1 MHNTPPSSSQSLPP
15 SRPPSLPPSS
25 LKSSTCGGLSVGEHR
40 GMDAFKG
47 GADLGEGEGR
57 REGRREGGIHESLR
71 TYRLQGGKE
80 EWKGEGEW
88 IDE

>member
-1 MHNTPPSSSQSLPP
+1 
-15 SRPPSLPPSS
+15 
-25 LKSSTCGGLSVGEHR
+25 
-40 GMDAFKG
+40 MDAFKG